1 MFIRKA
7 KIQDL
12 DGMMALINEYA
23 QQGLMLP
30 RSKLS
35 LCETLHCFSVVIDNE
50 GEVSEPGTV
59 IGVGGLHILWED
71 LAEVRSLAI
80 SEKAKG
86 KGLGKKL
93 VNHLV
98 DEAEQIGLRRVMSL
112 TYQHEF
118 FEKCA
123 FYVVQKETLPHKVWK
138 DCVNCSKF
146 PSCDEIAM
154 IKDLE
159 QAAVV
164 AK

>member
-1 MFIRKA
+1 MQIRKA
-7 KIQDL
+7 KIHDL

-23 QQGLMLP
+23 QEGLMLP

-35 LCETLHCFSVVIDNE
+35 LCETLHCFSVVVDDK
-50 GEVSEPGTV
+50 GEVSEAGTIV
-59 IGVGGLHILWED
+59 GVGGLHILWED

-80 SEKAKG
+80 SGKAKG
-86 KGLGKKL
+86 KGLGKLL

-98 DEAEQIGLRRVMSL
+98 QEAQELGLQRVMSL
-112 TYQHEF
+112 TYQQVF
-118 FEKCA
+118 FEKCE

-154 IKDLE
+154 IRDLAPIT
-159 QAAVV
+159 AAV
-164 AK
+164 

>member
-12 DGMMALINEYA
+12 DGMVALINEYA

-35 LCETLHCFSVVIDNE
+35 LCETLHCFSVVIDDK

-59 IGVGGLHILWED
+59 LGVGGLHILWED

-86 KGLGKKL
+86 RGLGKQL
-93 VNHLV
+93 VIHLV
-98 DEAEQIGLRRVMSL
+98 DEAEKLGLRRVMSL
-112 TYQHEF
+112 TYQQIF
-118 FEKCA
+118 FEKCD
-123 FYVVQKETLPHKVWK
+123 FHVVEKETLPHKVWK
-138 DCVNCSKF
+138 DCINCSKF

-154 IKDLE
+154 IKELSLSTV
-159 QAAVV
+159 AAN
-164 AK
+164 

>member
-1 MFIRKA
+1 MQIRKA
-7 KIQDL
+7 TIHDL

-35 LCETLHCFSVVIDNE
+35 LCETLHCFSVVIDDQ
-50 GEVSEPGTV
+50 GEVSEAGTV
-59 IGVGGLHILWED
+59 VGVGGLHILWED

-86 KGLGKKL
+86 KGLGKLL

-98 DEAEQIGLRRVMSL
+98 QEAQELGLQRVMSL
-112 TYQHEF
+112 TYQQTF
-118 FEKCA
+118 FEKCE

-138 DCVNCSKF
+138 DCVNCAKF

-154 IKDLE
+154 IRDLAPTT
-159 QAAVV
+159 AAI
-164 AK
+164 